1 MTVEL
6 AIFALKRFGLG
17 PRPGDAARIAG
28 DPRGALLAELA
39 TAPPDR
45 LGPEANPDA
54 TEAFLAIRSDQEA
67 RKQRRAADQP
77 AAPRP
82 LMQMA
87 AAPGPMDATANAM
100 KTPVGNTMAIAP
112 AAMASP
118 AAGKPKEPKPN
129 PSVASQIYA
138 DEINRRIAAV
148 EGAEIGF
155 TERLVQFWAN
165 HFAVQSDKDEMV
177 RGLAGNFEREAIRPF
192 VLGRFEDMLLAA
204 TRHPAMLLSLDNAS
218 SVGPDSPVGK
228 KRGVGLNENHAR
240 ELMELHTIGVGGG
253 YSQADV
259 TSLAEVLTGWTFVR
273 DRARPS
279 AGDFAFNPGLH
290 EPGDK
295 RVMGRTY
302 REDVVYTI
310 GNEGQGLA
318 VLHDLASSP
327 ATAHHIAFKLA
338 RHFVADDPP
347 KSLVDRLAATFIA
360 SHGDLKAVTE
370 ALVKSDEAFAPT
382 RKFATPQQFAFAAIR
397 ALDAGVDA
405 PLLIRTLN
413 VLGQPIWAPISPEG
427 FHDDKATWL
436 APDAMTS
443 RLDVADQFAQKAKTN
458 LPPADLVEA
467 VLGPSASAETRQA
480 IARAES
486 ERQAL
491 ALVVMSPEFLW
502 R

>member
-1 MTVEL
+1 MTLEQ

-17 PRPGDAARIAG
+17 PRPGDAARIAS

-39 TAPPDR
+39 MPPPDN
-45 LGPEANPDA
+45 LGPEASPDA
-54 TEAFLAIRSDQEA
+54 TDVFIAIRADQEA
-67 RKQRRAADQP
+67 RKMKRDADRV
-77 AAPRP
+77 A
-82 LMQMA
+82 MA
-87 AAPGPMDATANAM
+87 G
-100 KTPVGNTMAIAP
+100 PVGPNGMADAKG
-112 AAMASP
+112 AVA
-118 AAGKPKEPKPN
+118 KPKDPKPA
-129 PSVASQIYA
+129 PSVARQIYV
-138 DEINRRIAAV
+138 DEIGRRIAAADSA
-148 EGAEIGF
+148 GIGI
-155 TERLVQFWAN
+155 TERLVQFWSN

-177 RGLAGNFEREAIRPF
+177 RGLAGSFEREAIRPF

-204 TRHPAMLLSLDNAS
+204 TRHPAMLLSLDNAG

-228 KRGVGLNENHAR
+228 KRGLGLNENHAR
-240 ELMELHTIGVGGG
+240 ELMELHTVGVGGG

-302 REDVVYTI
+302 REDVVYAV

-318 VLHDLASSP
+318 VLHDLAVSP
-327 ATAHHIAFKLA
+327 ATAKHLAFKLA

-347 KSLVDRLAATFIA
+347 KPLVDRLAATFTSA
-360 SHGDLKAVTE
+360 RGDLKAVTE
-370 ALVKSDEAFAPT
+370 TLLKSDEAWAPT
-382 RKFATPQQFAFAAIR
+382 RKFATPQQFTIAAMR
-397 ALDAGVDA
+397 ALDASVDA
-405 PLLIRTLN
+405 PMLIRTLD

-443 RLDVADQFAQKAKTN
+443 RLDVADQFAQKAKVN

-467 VLGPSASAETRQA
+467 VLGPSASADTCQA

>member
-1 MTVEL
+1 MTLEQ
-6 AIFALKRFGLG
+6 ATFALKRFGLG
-17 PRPGDAARIAG
+17 PRPGDAVRIAG

-39 TAPPDR
+39 TPPPDN
-45 LGPEANPDA
+45 LGPEASPDSTA
-54 TEAFLAIRSDQEA
+54 IFLAIRADQEA
-67 RKQRRAADQP
+67 RRIRRAADNATQP
-77 AAPRP
+77 MQSGSMAQAMGAGSPVAKASGAGAANGAGMASVATAAPMP
-82 LMQMA
+82 
-87 AAPGPMDATANAM
+87 
-100 KTPVGNTMAIAP
+100 
-112 AAMASP
+112 
-118 AAGKPKEPKPN
+118 GKPKDPKPA
-129 PSVASQIYA
+129 PSVSSQIYA
-138 DEINRRIAAV
+138 DEITRRIAAAHDAGTGV
-148 EGAEIGF
+148 

-177 RGLAGNFEREAIRPF
+177 RGLAGSFEREAIRPF

-228 KRGVGLNENHAR
+228 KRGLGLNENHAR
-240 ELMELHTIGVGGG
+240 ELMELHTVGVSGG

-302 REDVVYTI
+302 REDVVYAV

-318 VLHDLASSP
+318 VLHDLATNP
-327 ATAHHIAFKLA
+327 ATARHLAFKLA

-347 KSLVDRLAATFIA
+347 KPLVDRLTATFT
-360 SHGDLKAVTE
+360 STRGDLKAVGET
-370 ALVKSDEAFAPT
+370 LLKSDEAWAPT
-382 RKFATPQQFAFAAIR
+382 RKFATPQQFTIAAMR
-397 ALDAGVDA
+397 ALDANIDA
-405 PLLIRTLN
+405 PMLMRALG

-443 RLDVADQFAQKAKTN
+443 RLDVADQFAQKARVN
-458 LPPADLVEA
+458 LPPAELVEA
-467 VLGPSASAETRQA
+467 VLGPAASADTRQA
-480 IARAES
+480 VARAES

>member
-1 MTVEL
+1 MTVEQ
-6 AIFALKRFGLG
+6 AIVALKRFGLG
-17 PRPGDAARIAG
+17 PRPGDAARIAS

-39 TAPPDR
+39 MPPPDS

-54 TEAFLAIRSDQEA
+54 SEAFLAIRSDQEA

-77 AAPRP
+77 AIPRP
-82 LMQMA
+82 GAAPA
-87 AAPGPMDATANAM
+87 AAAVAAGPMDATANAM
-100 KTPVGNTMAIAP
+100 KTMDGNAMAMVTP
-112 AAMASP
+112 AAA
-118 AAGKPKEPKPN
+118 KPKEPKPN

-148 EGAEIGF
+148 QGAEIGF

-192 VLGRFEDMLLAA
+192 VQGRFEDMLLAA

-240 ELMELHTIGVGGG
+240 ELMELHTVGVGGG

-347 KSLVDRLAATFIA
+347 KPLVDRLAATFVA
-360 SHGDLKAVTE
+360 THGDLKAVTE

-397 ALDAGVDA
+397 ALDAGIDA

-458 LPPADLVEA
+458 LPPAELVDA

-480 IARAES
+480 IGRAES